1 LSIERGKAEF
11 QAIVKRLSPKVKVYI
26 GQPNQGRYNV
36 MLDLGGRT
44 SSVAMNEDEF
54 FDLVG
59 EGGIS
64 IRANVTMKIK
74 GAIDRIG
81 GSGPPR

>member
-1 LSIERGKAEF
+1 
-11 QAIVKRLSPKVKVYI
+11 
-26 GQPNQGRYNV
+26 